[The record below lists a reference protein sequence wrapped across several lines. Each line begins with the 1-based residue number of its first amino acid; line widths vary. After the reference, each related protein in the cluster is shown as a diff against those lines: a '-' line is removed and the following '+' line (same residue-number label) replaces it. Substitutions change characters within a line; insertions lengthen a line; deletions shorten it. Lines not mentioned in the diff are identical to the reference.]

1 MNIIRRSIISV
12 ACGFV
17 LAMGLVVI
25 LVIMTMPLLSHF
37 SLGIQR
43 GASLFIF
50 MFSLLV
56 VAPLVSRK
64 LYRIDGTKKILGWT
78 FIGTGAEFLVFP
90 LSLMFVVK
98 STSSL
103 GGILVMTTLF
113 AVSLVIGLLAGATSI
128 AVGVMLIRSDNMLSF
143 AIKRKME

>member
-1 MNIIRRSIISV
+1 MNITRLSIISA

-25 LVIMTMPLLSHF
+25 LVIVTMPFVSHF

-90 LSLMFVVK
+90 VSLMFVVK
-98 STSSL
+98 SASSP
-103 GGILVMTTLF
+103 GGILVITTLF
-113 AVSLVIGLLAGATSI
+113 ALSLFVGLLAGFINI
-128 AVGVMLIRSDNMLSF
+128 AVGVLLIKSDNIIRSAMRREK
-143 AIKRKME
+143 A

>member
-1 MNIIRRSIISV
+1 MNITRKSIISV

-90 LSLMFVVK
+90 LSILFVVK
-98 STSSL
+98 SASSL
-103 GGILVMTTLF
+103 GGILLMATFFGL
-113 AVSLVIGLLAGATSI
+113 SLVIGMLAGATSI

-143 AIKRKME
+143 AMRREKE

>member
-1 MNIIRRSIISV
+1 MKINRMSIISA

-25 LVIMTMPLLSHF
+25 LVIMTMPFVSHF
-37 SLGIQR
+37 SLGFQR
-43 GASLFIF
+43 GVSLFIF

-90 LSLMFVVK
+90 LSLLFVVK
-98 STSSL
+98 SASSL
-103 GGILVMTTLF
+103 GGILVITTLF
-113 AVSLVIGLLAGATSI
+113 AVSLVVGLIAGATSI
-128 AVGVMLIRSDNMLSF
+128 AVGVMLIKSDNMLCF
-143 AIKRKME
+143 AMRREKE

>member
-1 MNIIRRSIISV
+1 MNINRKSILSF

-25 LVIMTMPLLSHF
+25 LVIMTMPFVSHF
-37 SLGIQR
+37 SLGFQR
-43 GASLFIF
+43 GVSLFIF

-64 LYRIDGTKKILGWT
+64 LHRIDGTKKILGWT
-78 FIGTGAEFLVFP
+78 FIGTGAEFLGFP
-90 LSLMFVVK
+90 LSLLFVVK
-98 STSSL
+98 SASSL
-103 GGILVMTTLF
+103 GGFFVMTTLF
-113 AVSLVIGLLAGATSI
+113 VLSLVIGLLAGATSI
-128 AVGVMLIRSDNMLSF
+128 AVGVMLIKSDNMLSF